1 MPEVGNLLE
10 QRPDIDALFVCND
23 QMALGALQAAR
34 QMGRRVPEDLAVA
47 SFDDIPESAYFY
59 PPLST
64 VRQDM
69 VELGHRAVRELGRTI
84 EATQQG
90 KAVVEPKTI
99 LLQPELIIRERSV
112 VMKPTDEAVE
122 EGGYSKLNP
131 IYSLS
136 DSF

>member
-1 MPEVGNLLE
+1 MPEVSNLLE

-47 SFDDIPESAYFY
+47 GFDDIPESAYFY

-69 VELGHRAVRELGRTI
+69 VELGHRAVSELGRTI

-99 LLQPELIIRERSV
+99 LLQPELIIRESCV

>member
-1 MPEVGNLLE
+1 VPEVGNLLE

-47 SFDDIPESAYFY
+47 GFDDIPESAYFY

-64 VRQDM
+64 VRQD
-69 VELGHRAVRELGRTI
+69 VVKLGHRAVRKLGRTI

-90 KAVVEPKTI
+90 NAVVEPKTI
-99 LLQPELIIRERSV
+99 LLQPELII
-112 VMKPTDEAVE
+112 
-122 EGGYSKLNP
+122 
-131 IYSLS
+131 
-136 DSF
+136 